1 MALRL
6 PALGELTHE
15 SDHLH
20 VLVRGRAE
28 HRARHTGL
36 LVGQEPL
43 RHLLRSSHQPV
54 RGVVAKVV
62 VDRLHPTGL
71 AKVQRHAVAQVAVV
85 GADEAGR
92 HEGERQGPRAV
103 PTEPSPTLADMET
116 ISFARG
122 VPAPECLPVEELA
135 DCARAALERDGKTL
149 LSYGP
154 VGGYA
159 PLREWI
165 AERHGVDP
173 ARVLVTNGSLQ
184 GFVFLAQQLRG
195 GRVLVEGPT
204 YDRPLKILASLGFDV
219 VPLAMD
225 DEGLDPDALERE
237 LRAGPKP
244 AFLYTIPTF
253 QNPSG
258 RTLSTERRRRL
269 VELARAHE
277 LLVLEDD
284 PYGLVRYEGEA
295 PPSLFELEGGDL
307 VAYSSSFSKTIAPGI
322 RVGYL
327 VLPEALETEL
337 EAIAVSTYI
346 TPVLLS
352 QGTVFEFLRRGNF
365 EPNLERVRGLLG
377 ARRDTMLA
385 ALERDLPD
393 GAHWSR
399 PEGGYFL
406 WLDLPGEADA
416 MELLARAREA
426 GVVFEAGAGFFP
438 EGRGGESSARL
449 AFSFVS
455 LEEIDEGVARLA
467 ALVPSAATV

>member
-1 MALRL
+1 
-6 PALGELTHE
+6 
-15 SDHLH
+15 
-20 VLVRGRAE
+20 
-28 HRARHTGL
+28 
-36 LVGQEPL
+36 
-43 RHLLRSSHQPV
+43 
-54 RGVVAKVV
+54 
-62 VDRLHPTGL
+62 
-71 AKVQRHAVAQVAVV
+71 
-85 GADEAGR
+85 
-92 HEGERQGPRAV
+92 
-103 PTEPSPTLADMET
+103 MET

-135 DCARAALERDGKTL
+135 DCAKETLERDGRTL

-204 YDRPLKILASLGFDV
+204 YDRPLKILASLGVDV

-237 LRAGPKP
+237 LGAGPKP

-269 VELARAHE
+269 VELAREHE

-295 PPSLFELEGGDL
+295 PPSLFELEGGEL

-322 RVGYL
+322 RVGYF
-327 VLPEALETEL
+327 VLPQALETEL

-352 QGTVFEFLRRGNF
+352 QATVHEFLRRGNF
-365 EPNLERVRGLLG
+365 EPNLDRVRGLLG
-377 ARRDTMLA
+377 ARRDAMLD
-385 ALERDLPD
+385 ALAREFDD
-393 GAHWSR
+393 GATWSR
-399 PEGGYFL
+399 PEGGYFV
-406 WLDLPGEADA
+406 WLDLPRGAPVA
-416 MELLARAREA
+416 ELLPRAAAA
-426 GVVFEAGAGFFP
+426 GVTFVPGTDFYP
-438 EGRGGESSARL
+438 GGEGGASSARL

-455 LEEIDEGVARLA
+455 PDEIDEGISRLSELLRDGA
-467 ALVPSAATV
+467 AGDTAASSGALPAGRSQG